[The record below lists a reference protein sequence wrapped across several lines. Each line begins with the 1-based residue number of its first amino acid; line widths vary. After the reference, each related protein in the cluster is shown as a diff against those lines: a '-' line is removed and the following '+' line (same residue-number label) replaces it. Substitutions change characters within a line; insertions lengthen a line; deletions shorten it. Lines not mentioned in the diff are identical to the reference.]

1 MIGLRI
7 TGHQDP
13 SRWVL
18 LAVLAACSVTEPSQS
33 APTLVR
39 VHELGTEEGVF
50 AYARISPDG
59 SFLVYASEARF
70 STTQPPRSQL
80 INVIDLR
87 DGELLFSEPGID
99 GYWSTD
105 GRRMIF
111 LSFAEP
117 VNRVSIWHRETGEV
131 VRDVAPDS
139 LGDYY
144 SWGYRDGGDLILT
157 IRGRYYPLAG
167 DRGVLPAA
175 SVPPCE
181 GMGTGQRPLLSKDGK
196 RITTFVRGT
205 VVVRNLDDCGDILD
219 TGLPGAKADFS
230 WDGRY
235 IAFHAP
241 KPEGTGYEILVVDCI
256 ERTVRTAVSLPGSS
270 LFPSWTQD
278 GRLLF
283 HHYGD
288 DSSGFLLAS
297 GVLNV
302 PARPLPAPQT
312 AAADRSWSDV
322 FPETPAPAEEYAL
335 VLVWG
340 PWGAHTAFAL
350 HELEAARASFDD
362 GVRVLMATDPASR
375 EADVSRQLANAGD
388 IVERIPLV
396 PERLLAS
403 EAHNQNPTVLLF
415 RDRRLIDRRLGAQS
429 AGDLLEWV
437 ATLERQGA

>member
-1 MIGLRI
+1 MAVRRAGKEPTR
-7 TGHQDP
+7 
-13 SRWVL
+13 RWVL
-18 LAVLAACSVTEPSQS
+18 LAALAACSITEPSQS

-39 VHELGTEEGVF
+39 VRELGPEEGVF

-59 SFLVYASEARF
+59 NFLVYASEVRY
-70 STTQPPRSQL
+70 SSTQPPRSQL
-80 INVIDLR
+80 INVVDLR
-87 DGELLFSEPGID
+87 DGAVLFSEPGID

-144 SWGYRDGGDLILT
+144 SWGRRDGSDLILT

-205 VVVRNLDDCGDILD
+205 VVVRNLDDCDDILD

-230 WDGRY
+230 WDGRH

-241 KPEGTGYEILVVDCI
+241 KPEGGGYEILVVDCV

-288 DSSGFLLAS
+288 DYNGFLIAS
-297 GVLNV
+297 GVLDT

-312 AAADRSWSDV
+312 AAADRSWTDV

-340 PWGAHTAFAL
+340 PWSAHTAFAL
-350 HELEAARASFDD
+350 HELEAARARFDD
-362 GVRVLMATDPASR
+362 GVHVLMATDPASR
-375 EADVSRQLANAGD
+375 EVDVSRQLAG
-388 IVERIPLV
+388 VGELVPRIPLQT
-396 PERLLAS
+396 ERLIAS

-415 RDRRLIDRRLGAQS
+415 RSGRLIDRRLGAQS
-429 AGDLLEWV
+429 AGELLEWIE
-437 ATLERQGA
+437 TKERQGA